1 MGKEY
6 RDDKVFGRIPKTKP
20 YKKKQRNKIKVD
32 MRNLKRVNLDDYRDE
47 DDREF
52 D

>member
-6 RDDKVFGRIPKTKP
+6 RDEKVFGRVPKTKP
-20 YKKKQRNKIKVD
+20 YKKKQRKTNKVD
-32 MRNLKRVNLDDYRDE
+32 MRNLRKVDLDDYRDE